1 MNIKDITSLD
11 WQLSLTEPD
20 SVVQGLDDIN
30 QCVLVILTTQQ
41 GTDPLRPEFGVD
53 VLSYIDKP
61 TSVAIPNLI
70 RRIKEAIELWEA
82 RVTVEQVKATTDVE
96 KISFFVKWKT
106 VDNIQRITEVQ
117 YGRTN

>member
-1 MNIKDITSLD
+1 MNIQDITSPD
-11 WQLSLTEPD
+11 WQLSITQPA

-61 TSVAIPNLI
+61 VSLAVPNLI
-70 RRIKEAIELWEA
+70 RRIKEAIELWET
-82 RVTVEQVKATTDVE
+82 RVTVEQVQATIDIE
-96 KISFFVKWKT
+96 KVSFSVKWKT
-106 VDNIQRITEVQ
+106 IDNIQRITEVQ